1 MDKIREPQKK
11 LNCDETHPRSTN
23 EVNREQK
30 MGAKRIYKKEVSIR
44 VKGTGKGEM
53 LRSTTHVNPTLGCKG
68 DGVGPAAGNL

>member
-1 MDKIREPQKK
+1 M
-11 LNCDETHPRSTN
+11 N

-30 MGAKRIYKKEVSIR
+30 MGAKRQKRKVSIR